1 MQTDLQVQTMTKQTV
16 EANAYQPVKERLE
29 ELFAA
34 RQKRAYLE
42 ITAAK
47 GLSETLKHKI
57 PEHREIIF
65 AFLKKRPDL
74 FGFVERQY
82 SCDLVAVEVK
92 RRIEKLDDIYQAK
105 LYKEVFEAR
114 YGFLIT
120 IEPIPEEV
128 KRLCKNTVDIL
139 RSAGDSIYRFLV
151 IGHFDK
157 EAGQFVEW
165 FEENPFEKECY
176 WR

>member
-1 MQTDLQVQTMTKQTV
+1 MRKQAV
-16 EANAYQPVKERLE
+16 EANVYQPIKDRLE

-34 RQKRAYLE
+34 KKKPYLE
-42 ITAAK
+42 ITATK
-47 GLSETLKHKI
+47 GLSETLKHNI
-57 PEHREIIF
+57 PQHREIVF

-82 SCDLVAVEVK
+82 SRDLITVEVK
-92 RRIEKLDDIYQAK
+92 ERIQKLDDIYQAK

-120 IEPIPEEV
+120 TEPIPEKM
-128 KRLCKNTVDIL
+128 KRLCKNTGDIL

-151 IGHFDK
+151 IGYFDK
-157 EAGQFVEW
+157 EARQFVEW
-165 FEENPFEKECY
+165 FEENPFEKEHY
-176 WR
+176 WQ

>member
-1 MQTDLQVQTMTKQTV
+1 MSRQKV
-16 EANAYQPVKERLE
+16 EESAYQPIKERLE

-34 RQKRAYLE
+34 KKTRFYLE
-42 ITAAK
+42 VTANK
-47 GLSETLKHKI
+47 GLSEPLQGKI
-57 PEHREIIF
+57 PPHREIVF

-74 FGFVERQY
+74 LGFVERQY
-82 SCDLVAVEVK
+82 SCDLITVEVK
-92 RRIEKLDDIYQAK
+92 QRIEKLDDIYQAK

-120 IEPIPEEV
+120 VAPIPEKI
-128 KRLCKNTVDIL
+128 KRLCKNTGDIL

-151 IGHFDK
+151 IGYFDK
-157 EAGQFVEW
+157 QAGQFLEW
-165 FEENPFEKECY
+165 FEESPFEKGESY